1 MPLCRLGER
10 QLRMKGKTISMA
22 KRFPGNGEDGAED
35 EPLPGRLMGL
45 AGLLRAWRAAAS
57 HRLGRA
63 VTQRELGEACGRSER
78 WYRMLESGAHTRL
91 KRDQCDVLSELL
103 LLGRDEQ
110 QALVLYSTGGAG
122 SVTPAPGYDSPTR
135 RALQAL
141 LDQQMPNPTWLL
153 DAHWNVIGYNEAMA
167 SWCPWVMEPGANLLR
182 WALLSEE
189 ARTTFVDWSKH
200 AVEYLAMLR
209 FSLLQYPQNAELG
222 ALLAD
227 VTKDPE
233 LAHLWETRS
242 EVTEARGAFYYRV
255 SLPAHN
261 YEIVELESQTLFP
274 AALPD
279 CRLVILNWIQRD
291 DSDGDTGSAT
301 RPAVEEARSQ
311 PSASPLPG
319 QVTAGTADEAAK
331 YAGPGAVALPI
342 LSELIGT
349 GCQLTYSPTNR
360 TVIWATPQ
368 HDGRWDVAE
377 VNPYT
382 VVVRMPQA
390 IHVEGAT
397 AEYKLLT
404 RAVLPAEPADAVQR
418 IREMTAQLRRRIGIL
433 EEIHRDELEADRSLP
448 YGWNPV
454 DDD

>member
-1 MPLCRLGER
+1 
-10 QLRMKGKTISMA
+10 
-22 KRFPGNGEDGAED
+22 
-35 EPLPGRLMGL
+35 
-45 AGLLRAWRAAAS
+45 
-57 HRLGRA
+57 
-63 VTQRELGEACGRSER
+63 
-78 WYRMLESGAHTRL
+78 MLESGAHTRL

-319 QVTAGTADEAAK
+319 QVTASTADEAAK
-331 YAGPGAVALPI
+331 YAGPGAVVLPI
-342 LSELIGT
+342 LSELIST

-433 EEIHRDELEADRSLP
+433 EEIHRDEWEADRSLP
-448 YGWNPV
+448 YG
-454 DDD
+454 